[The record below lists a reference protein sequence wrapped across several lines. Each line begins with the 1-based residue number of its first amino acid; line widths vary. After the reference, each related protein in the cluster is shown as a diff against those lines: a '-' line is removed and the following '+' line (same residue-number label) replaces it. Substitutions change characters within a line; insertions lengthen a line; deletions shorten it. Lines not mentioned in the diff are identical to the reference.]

1 MQQNDVVLSETMNVA
16 VANVTLIT
24 SSNVAIVNGG
34 PNQPRNVTMT
44 HTLQAM
50 HGQMPQLLKY
60 IKRGKGW
67 GKRNGEP
74 KLQGIRI

>member
-44 HTLQAM
+44 HTFTSNAW
-50 HGQMPQLLKY
+50 PNAT
-60 IKRGKGW
+60 IA
-67 GKRNGEP
+67 
-74 KLQGIRI
+74 

>member
-1 MQQNDVVLSETMNVA
+1 MQQNDVVLSEIMNVA

-44 HTLQAM
+44 HTFTSNAW
-50 HGQMPQLLKY
+50 PNAT
-60 IKRGKGW
+60 IA
-67 GKRNGEP
+67 
-74 KLQGIRI
+74 